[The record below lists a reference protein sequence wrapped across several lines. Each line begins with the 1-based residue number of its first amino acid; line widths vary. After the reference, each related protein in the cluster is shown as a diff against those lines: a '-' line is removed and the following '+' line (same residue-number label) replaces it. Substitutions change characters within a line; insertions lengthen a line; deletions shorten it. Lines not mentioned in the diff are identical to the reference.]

1 MIMSNK
7 REPFKYTVCAMC
19 GKNFIKH
26 PRHIYKVP
34 YKGQTN
40 QCCSYTCYQKALKL
54 REELHNENIRKE
66 N

>member
-1 MIMSNK
+1 MKN
-7 REPFKYTVCAMC
+7 EPFKYTVCAMC
-19 GKNFIKH
+19 GKKFIKQVG
-26 PRHIYKVP
+26 HIYKVM

-54 REELHNENIRKE
+54 KEELHHENIKKS